1 VCGRVRA
8 CVCMCVKDVL
18 QVLIGLLLG
27 RSPPCWVGTKKSV
40 FLCYV
45 EYVCVCVCVCECEA
59 FYIVCFCPPVYP
71 MHTCVLL

>member
-1 VCGRVRA
+1 VRA
-8 CVCMCVKDVL
+8 CACVRVHVCQGCASSVDRSSPRTEPSVL
-18 QVLIGLLLG
+18 GG
-27 RSPPCWVGTKKSV
+27 HKKSV